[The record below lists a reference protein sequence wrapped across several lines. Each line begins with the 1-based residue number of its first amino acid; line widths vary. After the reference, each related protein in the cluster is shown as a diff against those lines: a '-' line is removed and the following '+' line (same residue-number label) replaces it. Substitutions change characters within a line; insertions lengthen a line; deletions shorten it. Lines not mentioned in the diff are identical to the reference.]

1 MGNIRKQCPKCGHW
15 VDGEYVSGSSVD
27 QDTRSGLKVAANIFV
42 KAGQAL
48 EFLPGGGF
56 VGRMMSGGAK
66 ALIDSAADSMSTRS
80 GYRFKCHHCDH
91 SWTDHNVSNTGSTN
105 NSTYIYRG
113 KLSEPEVTAIIKV
126 IIIDKLSVEAEEV
139 TYNTSFQNDL
149 GADSLDV
156 VELIMEF
163 ERVFDITIP
172 DDEAER
178 FTTVGDAIR
187 YISPILGRR

>member
-1 MGNIRKQCPKCGHW
+1 M
-15 VDGEYVSGSSVD
+15 
-27 QDTRSGLKVAANIFV
+27 
-42 KAGQAL
+42 
-48 EFLPGGGF
+48 
-56 VGRMMSGGAK
+56 
-66 ALIDSAADSMSTRS
+66 
-80 GYRFKCHHCDH
+80 
-91 SWTDHNVSNTGSTN
+91 
-105 NSTYIYRG
+105 YRG